1 MKAGRP
7 MRVAFNAPPER
18 RDCSAQGEASDAD
31 MALREIVGKLVETAN
46 NLDET
51 TRSFIEEL
59 RPISRGTHIERGVEF
74 TGKELQGCS
83 EVAAGILTAILM
95 MQNIRQAILD
105 AAARINL

>member
-59 RPISRGTHIERGVEF
+59 RPISRGTHILYVEDEERGVEF

-95 MQNIRQAILD
+95 M
-105 AAARINL
+105 

>member
-1 MKAGRP
+1 M
-7 MRVAFNAPPER
+7 
-18 RDCSAQGEASDAD
+18 
-31 MALREIVGKLVETAN
+31 
-46 NLDET
+46 
-51 TRSFIEEL
+51 
-59 RPISRGTHIERGVEF
+59 EF